1 MVSEMNQFAVVS
13 GGPGLQALEAGF
25 RFLSQSLKAGCGS
38 ESTESWPLDHQ
49 GPVVSDKAL
58 ATCPRHVEM
67 DFYVE
72 LQSSQ
77 TSKEFIWSKKEYLW
91 LDTWLDSDS
100 FTLMVA

>member
-49 GPVVSDKAL
+49 GPVVSDKTL
-58 ATCPRHVEM
+58 AHQLCRN
-67 DFYVE
+67 E
-72 LQSSQ
+72 LPYRDG
-77 TSKEFIWSKKEYLW
+77 K
-91 LDTWLDSDS
+91 
-100 FTLMVA
+100 